1 VSAELAVRPLAS
13 PPDAVVRVPGSKSIT
28 NRALL
33 LAALA
38 DGEST
43 LRGALSSDDTRYM
56 AAALDELGVPVAV
69 EDGGR
74 TLRLAGGGGGWP
86 VSRADLFVGNAGT
99 AMRFLIAALCLGDGR
114 YRIDGSARMRERPVG
129 PLVAALNQLGA
140 DARCELDSGTP
151 PVVIAARGLR
161 GGRAALDASRSSQ
174 FLSALLHVAPYA
186 AADVEIAVG
195 ADLIARPYVEMTL
208 RVMRQ
213 FGVEVEHDDL
223 RRFRVAA
230 GQRYG
235 GRDYAIEPDASAAHY
250 FWAAAALSG
259 GRVRVEGIGADSM
272 QGDVAFVDVLERM
285 GAEVVR
291 GATHVEVHGRGAL
304 AGVDVDM
311 NAISDTAPTLAV
323 LGAFAS
329 SPVSIRNVQH
339 LRWQESDRLHAV
351 ATELARLGVEVE
363 ERDDGLTVHPAP
375 PRPTAPVQTYDD
387 HRIAMSFALAGLVVD
402 GIRIVDPGCVAKTFP
417 DFFERLEELR
427 GAAAVRP

>member
-1 VSAELAVRPLAS
+1 MSAERPIQPLVA

-38 DGEST
+38 EGEST
-43 LRGALSSDDTRYM
+43 LSGALFSDDTRYM
-56 AAALDELGVPVAV
+56 AAALNEIGLPVLA

-74 TLRLAGGGGGWP
+74 VLRVAGGGGSWP

-114 YRIDGSARMRERPVG
+114 YRIDGSARMRERPIG
-129 PLVAALNQLGA
+129 PLVEALNRLGA
-140 DARCELDSGTP
+140 DVRCELDSGTP

-161 GGRAALDASRSSQ
+161 GGRTEIDASHSSQ

-186 AADVEIAVG
+186 ASDVEIAVG
-195 ADLIARPYVEMTL
+195 DDLIARPYVAMTL
-208 RVMRQ
+208 RVMQQ
-213 FGVEVEHDDL
+213 FGVAVERDDL
-223 RRFRVAA
+223 RSFRVAA
-230 GQRYG
+230 GQRYR
-235 GRDYAIEPDASAAHY
+235 GRDYSIEPDASGAHY

-259 GRVRVEGIGADSM
+259 GRVRVEGIGTDSM

-285 GAEVVR
+285 GAEVQR
-291 GATHVEVHGRGAL
+291 GHDFVEVCGRGAL
-304 AGVDVDM
+304 SGVDVDM

-323 LGAFAS
+323 LGAFAT
-329 SPVSIRNVQH
+329 SPVSIRNVRH

-351 ATELARLGVEVE
+351 ATELDRLGVEVE
-363 ERDDGLTVHPAP
+363 ERDDGITVHPAR
-375 PRPTAPVQTYDD
+375 PRPSEPVHTYDD

-402 GIRIVDPGCVAKTFP
+402 GVRISDPGCVAKTFP
-417 DFFERLEELR
+417 DYFERLEGLR
-427 GAAAVRP
+427 R